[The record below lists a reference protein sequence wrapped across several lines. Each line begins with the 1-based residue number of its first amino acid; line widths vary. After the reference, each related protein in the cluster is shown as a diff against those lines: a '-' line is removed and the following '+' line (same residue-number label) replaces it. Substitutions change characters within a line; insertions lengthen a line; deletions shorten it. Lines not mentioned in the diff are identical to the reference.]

1 MLSLKLAVLFS
12 KAYSIHLHYIM
23 LFTSQTMLGE
33 AKHFIES
40 QRLEI
45 DPKLRQP
52 NHPTDP
58 S

>member
-1 MLSLKLAVLFS
+1 MLSLKLTILVS
-12 KAYSIHLHYIM
+12 KADRIHLYYIM

-33 AKHFIES
+33 AKHLIES
-40 QRLEI
+40 RRSEI
-45 DPKLRQP
+45 DSKLKQP